1 MRLNKDNIRYW
12 INKFNTDKLNNVYEI
27 ETALMIYELF
37 DKDNRK
43 VTNDEIEKVGDFI
56 CKQDNIFDEYIRD
69 EVRNMEVCEDQEIEE
84 DLDNEKDY

>member
-43 VTNDEIEKVGDFI
+43 VTNNEIKKVGDFI
-56 CKQDNIFDEYIRD
+56 VKQDNIFDEYIRC
-69 EVRNMEVCEDQEIEE
+69 EVRNMEVCEKQEVEE
-84 DLDNEKDY
+84 EYEKDY

>member
-1 MRLNKDNIRYW
+1 MKLNKDNIRYW
-12 INKFNTDKLNNVYEI
+12 INKFNNDKLNNVYEI

-56 CKQDNIFDEYIRD
+56 CEQDNIFDEYIRD
-69 EVRNMEVCEDQEIEE
+69 EIRNMEICEEQENEE

>member
-1 MRLNKDNIRYW
+1 MKLNKDNIRYW

-37 DKDNRK
+37 GKDNRK
-43 VTNDEIEKVGDFI
+43 ITNDEIEKVGDFI
-56 CKQDNIFDEYIRD
+56 CEQDNIFDEYIRD
-69 EVRNMEVCEDQEIEE
+69 EERNMEVCEEQEIEE

>member
-1 MRLNKDNIRYW
+1 MKLNKDNIRYW

-43 VTNDEIEKVGDFI
+43 VTNEEIEKVGDFI

-69 EVRNMEVCEDQEIEE
+69 EVRNMEVCEEQEIEE